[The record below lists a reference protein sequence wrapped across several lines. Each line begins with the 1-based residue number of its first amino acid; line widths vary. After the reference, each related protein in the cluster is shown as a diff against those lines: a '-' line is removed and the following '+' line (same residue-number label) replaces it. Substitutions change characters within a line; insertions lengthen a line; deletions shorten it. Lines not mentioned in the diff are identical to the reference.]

1 VTTVSRHAA
10 PVDGHARST
19 RLAVL
24 AVVWVCG
31 LVAGFFGLLGA
42 AARYGCSARDQ
53 GLACGN
59 TGTFFGVLVIIAVIA
74 VVTLVTV
81 LTYGRRPR
89 QLLLIG
95 GLGMV
100 GIALCYLAAR
110 GLLQTV

>member
-1 VTTVSRHAA
+1 MTTVSRHAA
-10 PVDGHARST
+10 SVDGRARSI

-24 AVVWVCG
+24 AVVWICG
-31 LVAGFFGLLGA
+31 LVAGFLGLLGA

-59 TGTFFGVLVIIAVIA
+59 TGTFFGVLVILAVIV

-81 LTYGRRPR
+81 LTHGRRPR
-89 QLLLIG
+89 QVVLIG
-95 GLGMV
+95 GLGII
-100 GIALCYLAAR
+100 GIALCFLAAR